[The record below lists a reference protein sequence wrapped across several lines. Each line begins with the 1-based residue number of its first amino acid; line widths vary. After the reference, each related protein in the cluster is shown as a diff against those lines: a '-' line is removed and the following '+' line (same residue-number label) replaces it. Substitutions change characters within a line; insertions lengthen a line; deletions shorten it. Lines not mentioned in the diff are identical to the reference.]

1 MSKKKVSETR
11 QYYKSALITL
21 ITLSIP
27 TILEEVFSTLLQ
39 YVDMAM
45 VGHLGE
51 KATAAVSTT
60 TTIGWL
66 IHSIPGAIAVAM
78 LALAS
83 KANGA
88 GDEEKLKKLTGQ
100 SMIYAFAIGIVLELI
115 ALFLAPYIPIW
126 MGVED
131 DIVKPAGMYFTIT
144 SITLVFRTSARVFA
158 SMIRAIKDTK
168 SPMIISVAENI
179 LNVVLN
185 YIFIYR
191 LDLGVKGAAVASC
204 ISFGIGGI
212 AMLVLMLSKS
222 KLRPAISNIK
232 IDLSIL
238 REVFTIGFPVL
249 GATVISCLGYIVFA
263 GMVSGMGTTVF
274 AAHSIAVAAE
284 EIVYIPGYG
293 LRATTSTLIGN
304 AIGEGDYQKL
314 KATERV
320 AIAAILLLMVVNG
333 VLLFLFAYPFMKVFT
348 PSTQVALLG
357 SRMLKLVSF
366 SEPFFGLMIVLEG
379 IAYGMGKTK
388 SVFACESGS
397 MWAVRILGTF
407 ICVKILGLDLTAVW
421 ICMIADNICKA
432 VTLFLFRPRP
442 EKLFMPQDEGGR
454 MEIR

>member
-1 MSKKKVSETR
+1 MVSDTR
-11 QYYKSALITL
+11 KNYKTALITL

-27 TILEEVFSTLLQ
+27 TILEEVLSTLLQ

-51 KATAAVSTT
+51 KATAAVSAT

-88 GDEEKLKKLTGQ
+88 GDEEKLKRLAGQ
-100 SMIYAFAIGIVLELI
+100 AIIYAFTIGIGLEII
-115 ALFLAPYIPIW
+115 ALILAPYIPIW

-131 DIVKPAGMYFTIT
+131 DIVKPASMYFTIT
-144 SITLVFRTSARVFA
+144 SISLVFRTSARVFA
-158 SMIRAIKDTK
+158 GMIRSVKDTK
-168 SPMIISVAENI
+168 SPMFISVAENI

-185 YIFIYR
+185 YIFIYQ
-191 LDLGVKGAAVASC
+191 LHLGVQGAAFASC

-212 AMLVLMLSKS
+212 GMFVLMLSKR
-222 KLRPAISNIK
+222 KLRPSISDIR
-232 IDLSIL
+232 IDTHIL
-238 REVFTIGFPVL
+238 QEVFAIGLPAL
-249 GATVISCLGYIVFA
+249 GATVLNCLGYIVFA
-263 GMVSGMGTTVF
+263 GMVSGMGTTIF

-293 LRATTSTLIGN
+293 LRATTSTLVGN

-320 AIAAILLLMVVNG
+320 AIAVIVLIMVVNG
-333 VLLFLFAYPFMKVFT
+333 AMLFLFAYPFMKIFT
-348 PSTQVALLG
+348 PSTQVAMLG
-357 SRMLKLVSF
+357 GRMLKLVSL

-379 IAYGMGKTK
+379 IAFGMGKTK

-407 ICVKILGLDLTAVW
+407 ICVKIMGLDLTAVW

-432 VTLFLFRPRP
+432 VLLFIFRPRP
-442 EKLFMPQDEGGR
+442 EIIFAEGRYDENSN
-454 MEIR
+454 